1 MSLKKLFAPL
11 DDSREAEF
19 KKLESDALSIG
30 NMDHQE
36 EEQYFLFCL
45 QALRLKNILYSDLDD
60 RVEIADRLF
69 CLKTNWCEDTK
80 EKWGSVLMAFYMYEV
95 ERRQRLQALLN

>member
-36 EEQYFLFCL
+36 ENNTFCFVYKLF
-45 QALRLKNILYSDLDD
+45 
-60 RVEIADRLF
+60 V
-69 CLKTNWCEDTK
+69 
-80 EKWGSVLMAFYMYEV
+80 
-95 ERRQRLQALLN
+95 